1 MLGMNQIK
9 KKMLIGFGI
18 GLLIGVVIAG
28 AAITYSVVT
37 VKGYRE
43 GTSKEFIEKYQQEV
57 TCFNREVRQG
67 EKILD
72 SMVENV
78 RVHIKNVPENIENG
92 VVVGQVAKYNIPKNV
107 PIVKGMVTEQLIAKD
122 LRQLESNVIV
132 MPSDL
137 VEGDIIDVRLMYPN
151 GTDYVVMSGVKIEKI
166 SETTLYFNATEE
178 ELLLLDGATVDS
190 FLYGGSKLYGVKYV
204 EPDSQIVFGEDDVVK
219 DIRNEIYEEQ
229 SIIKGYNGDD
239 FVDKV
244 WEMFENYGQVVYSR
258 KGELTVNYQPNEQVQ
273 DLMAT
278 RPNIL
283 KEAKDRLEID
293 TRNLIESQNSGF
305 ASIHEDIFGQITSGV
320 TKSITEQRELRTR
333 LIQQQVEAQQVV
345 E

>member
-1 MLGMNQIK
+1 M
-9 KKMLIGFGI
+9 
-18 GLLIGVVIAG
+18 
-28 AAITYSVVT
+28 
-37 VKGYRE
+37 
-43 GTSKEFIEKYQQEV
+43 
-57 TCFNREVRQG
+57 
-67 EKILD
+67 D
-72 SMVENV
+72 S
-78 RVHIKNVPENIENG
+78 
-92 VVVGQVAKYNIPKNV
+92 
-107 PIVKGMVTEQLIAKD
+107 L
-122 LRQLESNVIV
+122 
-132 MPSDL
+132 
-137 VEGDIIDVRLMYPN
+137 
-151 GTDYVVMSGVKIEKI
+151 
-166 SETTLYFNATEE
+166 
-178 ELLLLDGATVDS
+178 
-190 FLYGGSKLYGVKYV
+190 LYGGSKLYGVKYV